1 MSALSAVPA
10 VQNRASLV
18 PIASVALSDSIRTAK
33 FGISIE
39 FWDRRQQPRS
49 QTDESLRV
57 ALGGLQARQTAKS
70 APNGKVREKVAQATA
85 TPLRGPFAVAF
96 FAQWSP

>member
-10 VQNRASLV
+10 VQNRA
-18 PIASVALSDSIRTAK
+18 PIASVALSDSIRTTK

-49 QTDESLRV
+49 QTDESLHV
-57 ALGGLQARQTAKS
+57 ALGGLRARQTANS
-70 APNGKVREKVAQATA
+70 APNGKVREKVAQAAA

-96 FAQWSP
+96 FAQ